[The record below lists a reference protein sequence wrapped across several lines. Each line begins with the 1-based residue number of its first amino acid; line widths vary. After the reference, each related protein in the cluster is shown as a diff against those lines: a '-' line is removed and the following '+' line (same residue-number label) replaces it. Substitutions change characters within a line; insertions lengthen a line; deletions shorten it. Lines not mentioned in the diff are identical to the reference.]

1 MEQRKNTEQAEASR
15 RRELMRRI
23 FFMIMLTGVSVLIIL
38 VARFFLIALLLAA
51 LSAGIFFP
59 VHNRLRRRF
68 GRRSSLAAMV
78 STILFCL
85 IILGPVGGL
94 GYVIVDNL
102 TSIGRSV
109 VQSSAQVRT
118 WIEGLESFINDMP
131 VPGGG
136 ILLDI
141 LNVERLSQLLQRVGS
156 WLLSQVSG
164 LAENVVRLLLMFIVY
179 LYSLYFFIRDGER
192 IIHKISEAIPLP
204 EEDRQAVQGR
214 FLSVT
219 RATLKSTAIIGGI
232 QGLSCGLLYWAVGVR
247 GPVLWGLLIMVFAAI
262 PGIGAVVVWM
272 PISVVLLVMGKYL
285 GAAAVFGA
293 GVTVIP
299 LADVLL
305 RPRLVG
311 RDTQMHPVLV
321 LVGVLGGVSLLGI
334 SGLLLGPLIMSVGM
348 VLWNIFKRM
357 FAEELG
363 RS

>member
-1 MEQRKNTEQAEASR
+1 MEQPKNSSSADAAR
-15 RRELMRRI
+15 RQERMKRI
-23 FFMIMLTGVSVLIIL
+23 FFLIMLLGISVLIFL
-38 VARFFLIALLLAA
+38 VARFFFIALLLAA

-59 VHNRLRRRF
+59 VHRWLRRRF
-68 GRRSSLAAMV
+68 GKRQSLAAMV

-94 GYVIVDNL
+94 GYVIVDNVS
-102 TSIGRSV
+102 SIGRSV

-118 WIEGLESFINDMP
+118 WIEGLESFINDIP

-136 ILLDI
+136 VLLEL

-192 IIHKISEAIPLP
+192 IIQTVSESMPLP
-204 EEDRQAVQGR
+204 DEDRRAVQGR

-232 QGLSCGLLYWAVGVR
+232 QGLVCGILYWLVGVR

-262 PGIGAVVVWM
+262 PGIGAVVIWL
-272 PISVVLLVMGKYL
+272 PITIVLLVMGRYV
-285 GAAAVFGA
+285 GSAVVFGA

-321 LVGVLGGVSLLGI
+321 LVGVLGGVWLLGI

-357 FAEELG
+357 FTVELG